1 VPRFVWVLDPR
12 FSILDPRC
20 AIRGCHGR
28 RLCHIIRR
36 KWQAVGPFG
45 FSQDEDFFV
54 NADRYL
60 FTSESVSMGHP
71 DKVADQISDAV
82 LDHCLAADPTSRVAC
97 ETLVTTDLV
106 VVAGEITSRADLSPP
121 AVERIARATVREI
134 GYVDPRIGFAADT
147 CKVECHLHAQ
157 SGDIAVGVDTGGA
170 GDQGMMFGFACN
182 ETDTL
187 MPLPIYLAHRLVEE
201 HARLRRSGELPFVR
215 PDAKSQVTVEYLAD
229 GTPYRIH
236 TVVLSTQHD
245 DSVVITR
252 NGRSYF
258 SDEARTVLRDK
269 LILPTLEREKAKL
282 VRGPI
287 ELVLPG
293 QSPRDA
299 DPEAILC
306 HINPTGMFLE
316 GGPHGDCGL
325 TGRKIIV
332 DTYGGRGRHGG
343 GAFSGKDPTKV
354 DRSAAYMARYIAKNI
369 VAAGL
374 AAQCEVQL
382 SYAIGY
388 PDPLNIW
395 VSTFGT
401 VAGGLSDDQLVEL
414 IRGHFKLTPRGI
426 IETLDLRRPIYRE
439 TARHGHFGRTEANF
453 TWERTDRALALR
465 RAVGLAAVA

>member
-1 VPRFVWVLDPR
+1 MN
-12 FSILDPRC
+12 
-20 AIRGCHGR
+20 
-28 RLCHIIRR
+28 
-36 KWQAVGPFG
+36 
-45 FSQDEDFFV
+45 E
-54 NADRYL
+54 DRYL

-106 VVAGEITSRADLSPP
+106 VVAGEITTKADLSP
-121 AVERIARATVREI
+121 AVADRIARETIRDI
-134 GYVDPRIGFAADT
+134 GYVDPTIGFAADT
-147 CKVECHLHAQ
+147 CKVVSHLHTQ
-157 SGDIAVGVDTGGA
+157 SPDIAMGVDLGGA

-182 ETDTL
+182 ETKSL
-187 MPLPIYLAHRLVEE
+187 MPLPIHLAHRLVEN
-201 HARLRRSGELPFVR
+201 HARMRKSGELKFIR

-229 GTPYRIH
+229 GTPHRIH

-245 DSVVITR
+245 QSVMVKKG
-252 NGRSYF
+252 NKEYF
-258 SDEARTVLRDK
+258 SDDARQVIIDK
-269 LILPTLEREKAKL
+269 LILPTLKAERPDLIKGKL
-282 VRGPI
+282 QM
-287 ELVLPG
+287 VLPN
-293 QSPRDA
+293 SPAGSIDDDVIR
-299 DPEAILC
+299 C
-306 HINPTGMFLE
+306 HINPTGCFLV

-369 VAAGL
+369 VAAKL
-374 AAQCEVQL
+374 AQQCEVQL

-395 VSTFGT
+395 VNTNGT
-401 VAGGLSDDQLVEL
+401 TADGLSDEYLVDL
-414 IRGHFKLTPRGI
+414 IRRNFKLTPRGI

-439 TARHGHFGRTEANF
+439 TARHGHFGRELPTFA
-453 TWERTDRALALR
+453 WERTDKVDALR
-465 RAVGLAAVA
+465 KRSSVAATV